1 MAVVRLAPQ
10 APERQRIAPAQ
21 RVDTGQPAAKVANRN
36 RRAIIEPSGAAM
48 PKSKLRSPGHSCPIL
63 LGIAILLS
71 CFADLRAQSEASV
84 IASQAGKAMQEER
97 FAEAAELYGRLAN
110 SYPGEPS
117 LQANLGMALHLSGQ
131 DTDAILPLRSAASAM
146 PSSFPAHF
154 FLGASYSRLGN
165 FAEAVDPLRQ
175 AVRLNPEH
183 PFARALLGDALE
195 ALGKYSEASD
205 NWKKLRRQDGDNPF
219 PHAGLVR
226 CYEQLASEAITAL
239 QESDPESEH
248 MLRLLAYTR
257 LAAKQFPSALY
268 LFREAIAKGPG
279 RRSDHEALTNL
290 YEQAGRTDWAQVEHA
305 RAAALPPEDC
315 SRSESPECAFE
326 AGRFDAVVP
335 VPANASPAELYWA
348 ARAYAALSDDAFDR
362 LRGLPQSSDQLTL
375 IADLLAARSEFSEAA
390 DAARAALAIRP
401 QDGALERQMA
411 ELLYLAR
418 RIEEARPLLEKFHG
432 ADKGD
437 PRWAAMLG
445 NLLADAQDFG
455 NAIPLLESALAAPN
469 PPQSARLDLGR
480 SYLAVGKPEQALEHL
495 RAAAS
500 LDTDGSV
507 HYQLAQA
514 YQRTGMR
521 DQAREAL
528 AKYQALQTRTR
539 QETRAA
545 AALEIT
551 AP

>member
-1 MAVVRLAPQ
+1 
-10 APERQRIAPAQ
+10 
-21 RVDTGQPAAKVANRN
+21 
-36 RRAIIEPSGAAM
+36 M
-48 PKSKLRSPGHSCPIL
+48 PKSELRAPSHSWPTV
-63 LGIAILLS
+63 LGIALLL
-71 CFADLRAQSEASV
+71 APVTALLGQSEPSV
-84 IASQAGKAMQEER
+84 IASRAGKAMQEER
-97 FAEAAELYGRLAN
+97 FAEAAELYGQLAS
-110 SYPGEPS
+110 SYPGEPA

-131 DTDAILPLRSAASAM
+131 DSAAVLPLRSAASAM

-154 FLGASYSRLGN
+154 FLGATYTRLGD
-165 FAEAVDPLRQ
+165 FPAAVEPLRQ

-195 ALGKYSEASD
+195 AVGEHAEASD
-205 NWKKLRRQDGDNPF
+205 AWKKLRQQDGSNPF

-226 CYEQLASEAITAL
+226 CYEQLASDAIAGL
-239 QESDPESEH
+239 KERDPESEH

-257 LAAKQFPSALY
+257 LATKQLPSALY
-268 LFREAIAKGPG
+268 LFREAMSRGPG
-279 RRSDHEALTNL
+279 RRSDHEALTAL
-290 YEQAGRTDWAQVEHA
+290 YEQAGRLDWAQVERA
-305 RAAALPPEDC
+305 RAASLPEEGC
-315 SRSESPECAFE
+315 SAPDSAECAFKL
-326 AGRFDAVVP
+326 GQFDRIVP
-335 VPANASPAELYWA
+335 ISAQASSEELYWA
-348 ARAYAALSDDAFDR
+348 ARAYAALSDDAFHS
-362 LRGLPQSSDQLTL
+362 LRGLPESVDQLTL
-375 IADLLAARSEFSEAA
+375 IADLLAVRSEFSEAA
-390 DAARAALAIRP
+390 DAARAALAIRR

-418 RIEEARPLLEKFHG
+418 RVEEARPLLEKFHQT
-432 ADKGD
+432 DKGD

-445 NLLADAQDFG
+445 NLLAETQDFRS
-455 NAIPLLESALAAPN
+455 AIPLLESALAAPN

-480 SYLAVGKPEQALEHL
+480 SYLAVDEPDKAVEHL
-495 RAAAS
+495 RAAVS

-528 AKYQALQTRTR
+528 TKYQALRARTNE
-539 QETRAA
+539 ETRAT

>member
-1 MAVVRLAPQ
+1 M
-10 APERQRIAPAQ
+10 PERKFRSP
-21 RVDTGQPAAKVANRN
+21 RYPWPTV
-36 RRAIIEPSGAAM
+36 
-48 PKSKLRSPGHSCPIL
+48 LRSAL
-63 LGIAILLS
+63 LLAVSANLL
-71 CFADLRAQSEASV
+71 AQSEPSV
-84 IASQAGKAMQEER
+84 IASQASRAMQEER
-97 FAEAAELYGRLAN
+97 FAEAAELYGRLAA

-131 DTDAILPLRSAASAM
+131 DAAAVLPLRSATSAM

-165 FAEAVDPLRQ
+165 LAEAVEPLRQ

-195 ALGKYSEASD
+195 AVEEYSEASGA
-205 NWKKLRRQDGDNPF
+205 WKKLRQQDSANPF

-226 CYEQLASEAITAL
+226 CYEYLASEAISAL
-239 QESDPESEH
+239 QAGDPESEH
-248 MLRLLAYTR
+248 MLRLLAHTR

-268 LFREAIAKGPG
+268 LFREAMTRGPG
-279 RRSDHEALTNL
+279 RRSDHEALAVL
-290 YEQAGRTDWAQVEHA
+290 YEQAGRPDWAQVERT
-305 RAAALPPEDC
+305 RATSLPEQDC
-315 SRSESPECAFE
+315 SRSASPECAFE
-326 AGRFDAVVP
+326 AGRFDAIVP
-335 VPANASPAELYWA
+335 VSSNASSEELYWA
-348 ARAYAALSDDAFDR
+348 ARAYAALSEDAFNR
-362 LRGLPQSSDQLTL
+362 LRGLPQSGDQLTL
-375 IADLLAARSEFSEAA
+375 VADLLAARSEFSDAA
-390 DAARAALAIRP
+390 ESARAALAIRP
-401 QDGALERQMA
+401 QDGGLERQMA

-418 RIEEARPLLEKFHG
+418 RSAEARPLLEKFHRT
-432 ADKGD
+432 DKGD

-445 NLLADAQDFG
+445 NLMAEEQDFG
-455 NAIPLLESALAAPN
+455 SAIPLLESALAGPN

-480 SYLAVGKPEQALEHL
+480 SYLAVDKPEKAVEHL

-528 AKYQALQTRTR
+528 AKYQALQSRAR

>member
-1 MAVVRLAPQ
+1 
-10 APERQRIAPAQ
+10 
-21 RVDTGQPAAKVANRN
+21 
-36 RRAIIEPSGAAM
+36 M
-48 PKSKLRSPGHSCPIL
+48 PKSELRSLGRPWPAL
-63 LGIAILLS
+63 LGIALPLASCAALL
-71 CFADLRAQSEASV
+71 AQSEPSV
-84 IASQAGKAMQEER
+84 IASEAGKAMQEER
-97 FAEAAELYGRLAN
+97 FAEAAELYGQLAS
-110 SYPGEPS
+110 SYPSEPA

-131 DTDAILPLRSAASAM
+131 DSVAIPPLRSAASAM

-165 FAEAVDPLRQ
+165 LAQAVEPLRQ

-195 ALGKYSEASD
+195 AVGEHAEASD
-205 NWKKLRRQDGDNPF
+205 AWKKLRQQDGSNPF

-226 CYEQLASEAITAL
+226 CYEQLASDAIAGL
-239 QESDPESEH
+239 QERDPESEH

-257 LAAKQFPSALY
+257 LAAKQLPSALY
-268 LFREAIAKGPG
+268 LFREAMARGPG
-279 RRSDHEALTNL
+279 RRSDHEALAAL
-290 YEQAGRTDWAQVEHA
+290 YEQAGRLDWAQVERA
-305 RAAALPPEDC
+305 RAASLPVEDC
-315 SRSESPECAFE
+315 SAPDSAECAFKL
-326 AGRFDAVVP
+326 GQFDVIVP
-335 VPANASPAELYWA
+335 VSAQASSEEIYWA
-348 ARAYAALSDDAFDR
+348 ARAYAALSDEAFHSLRR
-362 LRGLPQSSDQLTL
+362 LPESVDQLTL
-375 IADLLAARSEFSEAA
+375 IADLLAVRSEFSEAA

-418 RIEEARPLLEKFHG
+418 RVEEARPLLEKFHQT
-432 ADKGD
+432 DKRD

-445 NLLADAQDFG
+445 NLLAEAQDFRS
-455 NAIPLLESALAAPN
+455 AIPLLESALAAPN

-480 SYLAVGKPEQALEHL
+480 SYLSVDEPDKAVEHL

-500 LDTDGSV
+500 LDSDGSV

-528 AKYQALQTRTR
+528 TRYQALQARTS

>member
-1 MAVVRLAPQ
+1 M
-10 APERQRIAPAQ
+10 PERELRP
-21 RVDTGQPAAKVANRN
+21 
-36 RRAIIEPSGAAM
+36 PSR
-48 PKSKLRSPGHSCPIL
+48 PWPTLLRSTL
-63 LGIAILLS
+63 LLA
-71 CFADLRAQSEASV
+71 CFASLLAQTEPSV
-84 IASQAGKAMQEER
+84 IASQASKAMQEER
-97 FAEAAELYGRLAN
+97 FAEAAELYGQLAAN
-110 SYPGEPS
+110 YPGEPS

-131 DTDAILPLRSAASAM
+131 DAAAVLPLRSAASAM

-165 FAEAVDPLRQ
+165 LSAAVEPLRQ

-195 ALGKYSEASD
+195 AVGEFSEASD
-205 NWKKLRRQDGDNPF
+205 AWKKLRQQDSANPF

-226 CYEQLASEAITAL
+226 CYEYLASEAVSAL
-239 QESDPESEH
+239 QERDPESEQ

-257 LAAKQFPSALY
+257 LEAKQFPSALY
-268 LFREAIAKGPG
+268 LFREAMAKGPG
-279 RRSDHEALTNL
+279 RRSDHEAVTDL
-290 YEQAGRTDWAQVEHA
+290 YEQAGRFDWAQTERA
-305 RAAALPPEDC
+305 RSASLPQEDC
-315 SRSESPECAFE
+315 SRSESGECAFK
-326 AGRFDAVVP
+326 AGLFDALVP
-335 VPANASPAELYWA
+335 VPANASSEDLYWA
-348 ARAYAALSDDAFDR
+348 ARVYAALSEDAFRR
-362 LRGLPQSSDQLTL
+362 LRGLPQSGDQLTL
-375 IADLLAARSEFSEAA
+375 IADLLASRSEFSEAA
-390 DAARAALAIRP
+390 EAARAALAIRP
-401 QDGALERQMA
+401 QDAGLERQMA

-418 RIEEARPLLEKFHG
+418 RIEEARPLLEKFYRT
-432 ADKGD
+432 DKGD

-445 NLLADAQDFG
+445 NLLAEAQDFG
-455 NAIPLLESALAAPN
+455 SAIPLLESALAAPN
-469 PPQSARLDLGR
+469 PPRSARLDLGR
-480 SYLAVGKPEQALEHL
+480 SYLAVDKPEEALKHL

-528 AKYQALQTRTR
+528 TKYQTLQSRAR

>member
-1 MAVVRLAPQ
+1 M
-10 APERQRIAPAQ
+10 PEC
-21 RVDTGQPAAKVANRN
+21 
-36 RRAIIEPSGAAM
+36 
-48 PKSKLRSPGHSCPIL
+48 KLRSPSHPCSTVLRSAFL
-63 LGIAILLS
+63 LAT
-71 CFADLRAQSEASV
+71 FANLFAQTDPSV
-84 IASQAGKAMQEER
+84 IASQASKAMQEER
-97 FAEAAELYGRLAN
+97 FAEAAELYGQLAA

-131 DTDAILPLRSAASAM
+131 DAAAVLPLRSAASAM

-165 FAEAVDPLRQ
+165 NAQAVEPLRQ

-195 ALGKYSEASD
+195 AVGEYSEASD
-205 NWKKLRRQDGDNPF
+205 AWKKLRQQDSANPF

-226 CYEQLASEAITAL
+226 CYEHLASEAITAL
-239 QESDPESEH
+239 QEREPESEH

-257 LAAKQFPSALY
+257 LAAKQLPSALY
-268 LFREAIAKGPG
+268 LFREAMAKGPG
-279 RRSDHEALTNL
+279 RRSDHEAVTAL
-290 YEQAGRTDWAQVEHA
+290 YEQAGRLDWAQVERA
-305 RAAALPPEDC
+305 RAASLPDEDC
-315 SRSESPECAFE
+315 SRSESAECAFK
-326 AGRFDAVVP
+326 AGLFDALVP
-335 VPANASPAELYWA
+335 APANASSEELYWA
-348 ARAYAALSDDAFDR
+348 ARVYAALSENAFR
-362 LRGLPQSSDQLTL
+362 SLRELPQSGDQLTL
-375 IADLLAARSEFSEAA
+375 IADLLASRSEFSEAA
-390 DAARAALAIRP
+390 EAARAALAIRP
-401 QDGALERQMA
+401 QDGGLERQLA

-418 RIEEARPLLEKFHG
+418 RSAEARPLLEKFHRT
-432 ADKGD
+432 DKRD

-445 NLLADAQDFG
+445 NLLAEAQDFG
-455 NAIPLLESALAAPN
+455 SAIPLLESALTAPN
-469 PPQSARLDLGR
+469 PPRSARLDLGR
-480 SYLAVGKPEQALEHL
+480 SYLAVDKPEKALEHL

-545 AALEIT
+545 AALEVT

>member
-1 MAVVRLAPQ
+1 M
-10 APERQRIAPAQ
+10 PEH
-21 RVDTGQPAAKVANRN
+21 
-36 RRAIIEPSGAAM
+36 
-48 PKSKLRSPGHSCPIL
+48 KLRSLSHHWSTVLRSALFLAVFANL
-63 LGIAILLS
+63 L
-71 CFADLRAQSEASV
+71 AQSEPTV
-84 IASQAGKAMQEER
+84 IASQASKAMEEER
-97 FAEAAELYGRLAN
+97 FAEAAELYGRLAA

-117 LQANLGMALHLSGQ
+117 LQANLGMALHLSGH
-131 DTDAILPLRSAASAM
+131 DAAAVPPLRSAALAM

-165 FAEAVDPLRQ
+165 LAEAVEPLRQ

-195 ALGKYSEASD
+195 VVGEYAEASD
-205 NWKKLRRQDGDNPF
+205 AWKKLRQQDGANPF

-226 CYEQLASEAITAL
+226 CYEHLALEAITAL
-239 QESDPESEH
+239 QERDPESEH

-268 LFREAIAKGPG
+268 LFREAMAKGPG
-279 RRSDHEALTNL
+279 RRSDHEAVTAL
-290 YEQAGRTDWAQVEHA
+290 YEQAGRFDWAQTERA
-305 RAAALPPEDC
+305 RSISLPQEDC
-315 SRSESPECAFE
+315 SRSESAECAFE
-326 AGRFDAVVP
+326 AGLFDAIVP
-335 VPANASPAELYWA
+335 VPANVSSEELYWA
-348 ARAYAALSDDAFDR
+348 ARVYAALSEDAFRR
-362 LRGLPQSSDQLTL
+362 LRELPQSGDQLTL
-375 IADLLAARSEFSEAA
+375 IADLLASQSRFSEAA
-390 DAARAALAIRP
+390 EAVGAALAIHP
-401 QDGALERQMA
+401 QDGGLERQMA

-418 RIEEARPLLEKFHG
+418 RSAEARPLLEKFHRT
-432 ADKGD
+432 DKGD
-437 PRWAAMLG
+437 PRWATMLG
-445 NLLADAQDFG
+445 NLLAEAQDFG
-455 NAIPLLESALAAPN
+455 SAIPLLESALAAPN

-480 SYLAVGKPEQALEHL
+480 SYLAVDEPEKAVEQL
-495 RAAAS
+495 RAATS

-528 AKYQALQTRTR
+528 ATYQALQARTR
-539 QETRAA
+539 QETEAS

>member
-1 MAVVRLAPQ
+1 
-10 APERQRIAPAQ
+10 
-21 RVDTGQPAAKVANRN
+21 
-36 RRAIIEPSGAAM
+36 M
-48 PKSKLRSPGHSCPIL
+48 PNTTLSSPGRPWPTL
-63 LGIAILLS
+63 LGFALLLAS
-71 CFADLRAQSEASV
+71 FADLLAQSDPSA
-84 IASQAGKAMQEER
+84 IASQASKAMQEER
-97 FAEAAELYGRLAN
+97 FAEAAELYGQLAN
-110 SYPGEPS
+110 SYPSEPA

-131 DTDAILPLRSAASAM
+131 DSVAIPPLRSAASAM

-154 FLGASYSRLGN
+154 FLGASYTRLGDL
-165 FAEAVDPLRQ
+165 ADAVEPLRQ
-175 AVRLNPEH
+175 AVRLNPAH

-195 ALGKYSEASD
+195 AVGEHSEAAD
-205 NWKKLRRQDGDNPF
+205 AWQKLRQQDGSNPF

-226 CYEQLASEAITAL
+226 CYEQLASHAIAGL
-239 QESDPESEH
+239 QERDPESEH

-257 LAAKQFPSALY
+257 LEAKQFPSALY
-268 LFREAIAKGPG
+268 LFREAMATGPG
-279 RRSDHEALTNL
+279 RRSDHEALATL
-290 YEQAGRTDWAQVEHA
+290 YEQAGRSDWAQVERA
-305 RAAALPPEDC
+305 RAASLPEEDC
-315 SRSESPECAFE
+315 AASDSAKCAFE
-326 AGRFDAVVP
+326 LGQFDRMVP
-335 VPANASPAELYWA
+335 VSAQASSEELYWA
-348 ARAYAALSDDAFDR
+348 ARAYAALSDDAFDSLRR
-362 LRGLPQSSDQLTL
+362 LPESVDQLTL
-375 IADLLAARSEFSEAA
+375 IADLLAVRSDYSEAA

-418 RIEEARPLLEKFHG
+418 RVDEARPLLEKFRQ
-432 ADKGD
+432 ADNGD

-445 NLLADAQDFG
+445 NLLADAQDYG
-455 NAIPLLESALAAPN
+455 SAIPLLESAVAAPN
-469 PPQSARLDLGR
+469 PPQAARLDLGR
-480 SYLAVGKPEQALEHL
+480 SYLAVDEPAKALDHL

-521 DQAREAL
+521 DEAREAL
-528 AKYQALQTRTR
+528 TTYQALQARTS

>member
-1 MAVVRLAPQ
+1 MQ
-10 APERQRIAPAQ
+10 
-21 RVDTGQPAAKVANRN
+21 
-36 RRAIIEPSGAAM
+36 
-48 PKSKLRSPGHSCPIL
+48 KSELRSPSHPRPTLPWIAL
-63 LGIAILLS
+63 LLACSANLL
-71 CFADLRAQSEASV
+71 AQSEPSV
-84 IASQAGKAMQEER
+84 IASQASRAMQEER
-97 FAEAAELYGRLAN
+97 FAEAAELYRRLAS

-131 DTDAILPLRSAASAM
+131 DDDAVLPLRSAASAM

-165 FAEAVDPLRQ
+165 LADAVEPLRQ

-195 ALGKYSEASD
+195 AIGEYSEAGD
-205 NWKKLRRQDGDNPF
+205 TWKNLRQQDSANPF

-239 QESDPESEH
+239 QETDPESEQ

-257 LAAKQFPSALY
+257 LAARQFPSALY
-268 LFREAIAKGPG
+268 LFREAMARGPA
-279 RRSDHEALTNL
+279 RRSDHEALAAL
-290 YEQAGRTDWAQVEHA
+290 YEQAGRPDWAQVERT
-305 RAAALPPEDC
+305 RAASLPEEDC
-315 SRSESPECAFE
+315 SDSKSPGCAFK
-326 AGRFDAVVP
+326 AGRFDAIVP
-335 VPANASPAELYWA
+335 VSANASSEELYWA
-348 ARAYAALSDDAFDR
+348 ARAYAGLSDDAFYSLRR
-362 LRGLPQSSDQLTL
+362 LPESTDQLTL
-375 IADLLAARSEFSEAA
+375 VADLLAARSEFSEAA
-390 DAARAALAIRP
+390 ESARAALAIHP
-401 QDGALERQMA
+401 QDGGLERQMA

-418 RIEEARPLLEKFHG
+418 RGAEARPLLEKFHRT
-432 ADKGD
+432 DKGD

-445 NLLADAQDFG
+445 NLLAEEQDFG
-455 NAIPLLESALAAPN
+455 SAIPLLESALAGPN

-480 SYLAVGKPEQALEHL
+480 SYLAVDKPEKALEHL

-528 AKYQALQTRTR
+528 TKYQALQTRAS

>member
-1 MAVVRLAPQ
+1 M
-10 APERQRIAPAQ
+10 PEREM
-21 RVDTGQPAAKVANRN
+21 TS
-36 RRAIIEPSGAAM
+36 PSR
-48 PKSKLRSPGHSCPIL
+48 PWPTL
-63 LGIAILLS
+63 LKITLLLS
-71 CFADLRAQSEASV
+71 CIANLLAQSEPSV
-84 IASQAGKAMQEER
+84 IASQASKAMQEER
-97 FAEAAELYGRLAN
+97 FAEAAELYGRLAD

-131 DTDAILPLRSAASAM
+131 DTAAIIPLRSAASAI

-154 FLGASYSRLGN
+154 FLGASYSRLRD
-165 FAEAVDPLRQ
+165 FAEAVEPLRQ

-195 ALGKYSEASD
+195 AVGEYSEASD
-205 NWKKLRRQDGDNPF
+205 AWKKLRQQDSTNPF

-226 CYEQLASEAITAL
+226 CYEYLASEAITAL
-239 QESDPESEH
+239 QERGPESEH

-257 LAAKQFPSALY
+257 LAAKQLPSALY
-268 LFREAIAKGPG
+268 LFRKAMSKGPE
-279 RRSDHEALTNL
+279 RRSDHEAVTAL
-290 YEQAGRTDWAQVEHA
+290 YEQAGRFDWAQTERERSA
-305 RAAALPPEDC
+305 SLPEEDC
-315 SRSESPECAFE
+315 SRSESAECAFE
-326 AGRFDAVVP
+326 AGLFDVIVP
-335 VPANASPAELYWA
+335 VPANASSEALYWA
-348 ARAYAALSDDAFDR
+348 ARVYAALSEDAFRR
-362 LRGLPQSSDQLTL
+362 LRALPQSGDQLTL
-375 IADLLAARSEFSEAA
+375 IADLLASQSEFSDAA
-390 DAARAALAIRP
+390 EAARAALAIRP
-401 QDGALERQMA
+401 QDGSLERQMA

-418 RIEEARPLLEKFHG
+418 RSAEARPLLEKFHRT
-432 ADKGD
+432 DKGD

-480 SYLAVGKPEQALEHL
+480 AYLAVDKPEKALEHL

-500 LDTDGSV
+500 LDADGSV

-528 AKYQALQTRTR
+528 TKYQALQTRTR
-539 QETRAA
+539 EQTRAA

>member
-1 MAVVRLAPQ
+1 
-10 APERQRIAPAQ
+10 
-21 RVDTGQPAAKVANRN
+21 
-36 RRAIIEPSGAAM
+36 M
-48 PKSKLRSPGHSCPIL
+48 PKSELRSPSHSWPTV
-63 LGIAILLS
+63 LGIALLL
-71 CFADLRAQSEASV
+71 APVTTLLAQSEPSV
-84 IASQAGKAMQEER
+84 IAAQAGKAMQEER
-97 FAEAAELYGRLAN
+97 FAEAAELYGQLAN
-110 SYPGEPS
+110 SYPSEPA

-131 DTDAILPLRSAASAM
+131 DSAAIHPLRSAASAM

-154 FLGASYSRLGN
+154 FLGASYTRLGDL
-165 FAEAVDPLRQ
+165 ADAVEPLRQ
-175 AVRLNPEH
+175 AVRLNPAH

-195 ALGKYSEASD
+195 AVGEYSEAAD
-205 NWKKLRRQDGDNPF
+205 AWKKLRQQDGTSPF

-226 CYEQLASEAITAL
+226 CYEQLASEAITGL
-239 QESDPESEH
+239 QEQDPESEH

-257 LAAKQFPSALY
+257 LETKQFPSALY
-268 LFREAIAKGPG
+268 LFREAMAKGPG
-279 RRSDHEALTNL
+279 RRSDHEALATL
-290 YEQAGRTDWAQVEHA
+290 YEQAGRSDWAQVERA
-305 RAAALPPEDC
+305 RAASLPEEDC
-315 SRSESPECAFE
+315 SASDSAECAFKL
-326 AGRFDAVVP
+326 GQFDGIVP
-335 VPANASPAELYWA
+335 VSAQSSAEELYWA
-348 ARAYAALSDDAFDR
+348 ARAYAALSDDAFYR
-362 LRGLPQSSDQLTL
+362 LRELPESVDQLTL
-375 IADLLAARSEFSEAA
+375 VADLLAVRSEFSEAA

-418 RIEEARPLLEKFHG
+418 RVEEARPLLEKFHQT
-432 ADKGD
+432 DKGD

-445 NLLADAQDFG
+445 NLLAEAQDFRT
-455 NAIPLLESALAAPN
+455 AIPLLESVVAAPN
-469 PPQSARLDLGR
+469 PSRSARLDLGR
-480 SYLAVGKPEQALEHL
+480 SYLAVDEPAKALDHL

-521 DQAREAL
+521 DEAREAL
-528 AKYQALQTRTR
+528 TTYQALQARTS